1 MTPLF
6 HIIYDANSGV
16 TPLPPKSHR
25 VSSEVIPDST
35 TLLEMESA
43 G

>member
-16 TPLPPKSHR
+16 TPLPPKSHN
-25 VSSEVIPDST
+25 VSSGVISHFT
-35 TLLEMESA
+35 TLLKMESA